1 MTDTAKV
8 LDIINN
14 AKQMV
19 TDAVEKV
26 WRHGL
31 VLNIIMLIKN
41 ELCVIVE
48 WHKISE
54 MKNMVAIIDVQKCLD
69 ILQYSISR

>member
-1 MTDTAKV
+1 MALDLSQYKMTDTAKV

-26 WRHGL
+26 W
-31 VLNIIMLIKN
+31 
-41 ELCVIVE
+41 
-48 WHKISE
+48 
-54 MKNMVAIIDVQKCLD
+54 
-69 ILQYSISR
+69 

>member
-31 VLNIIMLIKN
+31 VLNII
-41 ELCVIVE
+41 
-48 WHKISE
+48 
-54 MKNMVAIIDVQKCLD
+54 
-69 ILQYSISR
+69 ILL